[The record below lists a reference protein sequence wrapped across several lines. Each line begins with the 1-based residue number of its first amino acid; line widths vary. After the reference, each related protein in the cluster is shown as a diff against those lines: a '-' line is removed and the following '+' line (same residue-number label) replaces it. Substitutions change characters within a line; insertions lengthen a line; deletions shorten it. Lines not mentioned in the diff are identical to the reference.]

1 MTIAAEPEVLQ
12 LGPDDNG
19 LLLTPAEFDVAVFE
33 DGWCYELIRG
43 VLIVSPAPSR
53 KERDANEELGM
64 WLRVY
69 AEQHPQGSVLDA
81 TVSEEMIQ
89 VGDQRRRADRAIWT
103 GLGGLPGS
111 SDPPTIVAEF
121 VSAGRRNRRRDYE
134 EKRSEYLAIGVRE
147 YWVIDRFR
155 RTLTVFAP
163 TAAGHRTTTVSEDQV
178 YTTPLL
184 PGFKLPLT
192 RLLQLAD
199 RWED

>member
-1 MTIAAEPEVLQ
+1 VTIAAEPEVLE

-19 LLLTPAEFDVAVFE
+19 RLLTPEEFDVALFE
-33 DGWCYELIRG
+33 DGWSYELVRG

-53 KERDANEELGM
+53 KERDPNGELERMLRNYQEE
-64 WLRVY
+64 
-69 AEQHPQGSVLDA
+69 HPRGHVLNA
-81 TVSEEMIQ
+81 TFSEEMIF
-89 VGDQRRRADRAIWT
+89 VGDQRRRADRAIWA
-103 GLGGLPGS
+103 GLGRLPAPTE
-111 SDPPTIVAEF
+111 PPTIIVEF
-121 VSAGRRNRRRDYE
+121 VSAGRRSRRRDYE

-184 PGFKLPLT
+184 PGFELPLA